1 MRQHWEDEWQALV
14 RERDAALARS
24 QRIQDEITDSIRR
37 RQPPPMRLMRAAD
50 AAEAE
55 LAAIRARIR
64 DFLHHLRAA

>member
-14 RERDAALARS
+14 RERDAAQARS

-37 RQPPPMRLMRAAD
+37 RQPPAMRLMRAAD

-55 LAAIRARIR
+55 LAAIRARCR
-64 DFLHHLRAA
+64 DFLQQLRSA